1 MPSRNVTRR
10 RFLTMAA
17 GVGAAAAVAACQPQT
32 AGTPTVAPAAGGATP
47 APTVKPTFVPSIG
60 GATAVA
66 GGETVKIAVWAQ
78 ANAVEHWRA
87 DAPAKAADAVNKAL
101 EAAGDTRRI
110 LVEGQ
115 RDDAGWADYKKK
127 FTMAA
132 DAGQGPQIVLS
143 GHEDVPTWANAGYIV
158 PFGDCRSKNAEYNN
172 IIESLW
178 AACMWKGELWAV
190 PQDTEARPM
199 FFSKTNLKTLGWSE
213 DQVADLPDKIMAG
226 EYTLEDMIATCKEAI
241 AAKVVEPGYGYW
253 HRTSKGGDFMQY
265 YVAYGGRMYDA
276 TLDKLVAVQAALE
289 EWYAFQRR
297 IVEEGITP
305 AGYIGTDGSIFHDTV
320 AHQKCMFWNGG
331 TWHWADQATNYVADL
346 GGQDYLFEHAGYALQ
361 PAGRK
366 GFTSGTLSHPL
377 VYMITSESASG
388 SKGYYDLACALL
400 AETSTAEMNTLHA
413 VESTHLGIN
422 VKQADYEPYAT
433 NRLLRETLYMLDHN
447 YYQPN
452 HVMYGAYFDI
462 LWDNMV
468 KAENGE
474 LKPDEAA
481 KAAIELLKVELP
493 NDVVIE

>member
-1 MPSRNVTRR
+1 MPVRNVTRR
-10 RFLTMAA
+10 RFLEMAA
-17 GVGAAAAVAACQPQT
+17 ALSAAAAVASCQPQAGET
-32 AGTPTVAPAAGGATP
+32 ATSAPAAAGGTP
-47 APTVKPTFVPSIG
+47 QPTPKPTIPPSIG

-66 GGETVKIAVWAQ
+66 GETIKILVWAQ

-87 DAPAKAADAVNKAL
+87 DAPVKVADTVNKAL
-101 EAAGDTRRI
+101 DAAGDTRRI
-110 LVEGQ
+110 VVEGQ

-158 PFGDCRSKNAEYNN
+158 PFADCRNQEPEFNN

-178 AACMWKGELWAV
+178 KACTWRGQLWAV

-199 FFSKTNLKTLGWSE
+199 YFSKTNLKKMGWTEE
-213 DQVADLPDKIMAG
+213 DANALPEKILAG
-226 EYTLEDMIATCKEAI
+226 EFTLEDMIATCKEGI
-241 AAKVVEPGYGYW
+241 AAKVVEPGHGYW
-253 HRTSKGGDFMQY
+253 HRTSSGGDFMQY
-265 YVAYGGRMYDA
+265 YVAFGGRMYDEA
-276 TLDKLVAVQAALE
+276 QDKLVFVQSAVE

-297 IVEEGITP
+297 IVDEGITP
-305 AGYIGTDGSIFHDTV
+305 AGYIGTDSSIFHDTV
-320 AHQKCMFWNGG
+320 AHQKCLFWNGG

-346 GGQDYLFEHAGYALQ
+346 GGQDYLFENAGFALQ

-366 GFTSGTLSHPL
+366 GFKAGTLSHPL

-388 SKGYYDLACALL
+388 SKGYYELACKVL
-400 AETSTAEMNTLHA
+400 AETSTAEINTLHA

-422 VKQADYEPYAT
+422 VNQATYEPYSS
-433 NRLLRETLYMLDHN
+433 NRFLTETLYMLNYN

-452 HVMYGAYFDI
+452 HIMYGTYYDV
-462 LWDNMV
+462 LWNNMV

-481 KAAIELLKVELP
+481 KAALDLMKVELP
-493 NDVVIE
+493 NDVIFE